1 MVSKTLSCSCSVSKT
16 LSSSGKYNVAELT
29 IDAEQLRAERGV
41 AEAHVAALHADRNLN
56 AWPLRASALAGE
68 VCCTSALAGEMC
80 CTSALAGEVR
90 KALSSRHATRTH
102 PGRWKSTGCHTAAN
116 VLDAAE
122 VAAVA
127 PLWHALGG
135 GAVLGVG
142 CTETWR
148 GASRLCAAPA
158 FRDAVLN
165 FPRLTQHILRL
176 VHVSTLKWSNQP
188 APTLKK

>member
-1 MVSKTLSCSCSVSKT
+1 MSKTLSCSCPVSKT

-29 IDAEQLRAERGV
+29 TDAEQLRVERGV
-41 AEAHVAALHADRNLN
+41 AEAHVAALHADRDRNLN

-68 VCCTSALAGEMC
+68 VCCTLALAGD
-80 CTSALAGEVR
+80 VR

-102 PGRWKSTGCHTAAN
+102 PGRWKSTGCHTAMRAADN

-142 CTETWR
+142 CAE
-148 GASRLCAAPA
+148 S
-158 FRDAVLN
+158 
-165 FPRLTQHILRL
+165 
-176 VHVSTLKWSNQP
+176 
-188 APTLKK
+188 